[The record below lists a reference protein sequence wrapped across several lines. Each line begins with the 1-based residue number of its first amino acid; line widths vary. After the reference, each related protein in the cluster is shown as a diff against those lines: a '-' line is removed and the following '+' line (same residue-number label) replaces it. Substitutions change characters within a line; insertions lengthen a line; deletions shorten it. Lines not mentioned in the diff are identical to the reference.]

1 MNEFTEFGLSSK
13 PRTLAHINTEGKVD
27 EGEADGEDGQ
37 GRGRMVPS
45 EEE

>member
-1 MNEFTEFGLSSK
+1 MSSK
-13 PRTLAHINTEGKVD
+13 PRTLAHINTEEKVD
-27 EGEADGEDGQ
+27 EEEPDGEDGQ